1 LRSSGLFIHSLQA
14 LSGIV
19 IFRDPSRSG
28 PPFILLLHVSSQEIM
43 EDTKHA
49 SASSD
54 DDVKSYPIED
64 QAAHI
69 QLRTPEA
76 VAAEYNL
83 SEKKLLRKLD
93 LYLVPGVAT
102 LYLLSFLDRAN
113 VANARLEGL
122 ERDLGLSADG
132 SDYLNGLTLF
142 FVGYISLE
150 VVWNLILKRVGPRVW
165 LPLIGVVWG
174 VVSTL
179 QGCVVN
185 NGQVSGRAGF
195 LAVRFFLGLTEG
207 MSESTSRS

>member
-1 LRSSGLFIHSLQA
+1 MA
-14 LSGIV
+14 
-19 IFRDPSRSG
+19 
-28 PPFILLLHVSSQEIM
+28 
-43 EDTKHA
+43 DTKHA

-54 DDVKSYPIED
+54 DDDKSYPAAD
-64 QAAHI
+64 HSSLAAHS
-69 QLRTPEA
+69 QHRTPEA
-76 VAAEYNL
+76 VATEYNL

-93 LYLVPGVAT
+93 LHLVPGVAL

-113 VANARLEGL
+113 VANGRLEGL

-150 VVWNLILKRVGPRVW
+150 VVWNLILKRVGPRIW

-185 NGQVSGRAGF
+185 NGQASGRAGF

-207 MSESTSRS
+207 EYDGTCCCNIKAKANEIISRRAVPWCRFLSVYGQRLIFRCWRA

>member
-1 LRSSGLFIHSLQA
+1 MA
-14 LSGIV
+14 
-19 IFRDPSRSG
+19 
-28 PPFILLLHVSSQEIM
+28 
-43 EDTKHA
+43 DTKHA
-49 SASSD
+49 AASSD

-93 LYLVPGVAT
+93 LYLVPGVAL

-185 NGQVSGRAGF
+185 NGHASGRAGF
-195 LAVRFFLGLTEG
+195 LAIRFFLGLTEG

>member
-1 LRSSGLFIHSLQA
+1 
-14 LSGIV
+14 
-19 IFRDPSRSG
+19 
-28 PPFILLLHVSSQEIM
+28 M
-43 EDTKHA
+43 
-49 SASSD
+49 
-54 DDVKSYPIED
+54 
-64 QAAHI
+64 
-69 QLRTPEA
+69 
-76 VAAEYNL
+76 
-83 SEKKLLRKLD
+83 
-93 LYLVPGVAT
+93 
-102 LYLLSFLDRAN
+102 SFLDRAN

-185 NGQVSGRAGF
+185 NGQASGRAGF

-207 MSESTSRS
+207 ECESRTHWGIRTKADGFVLQAGCSRESLSICQW

>member
-1 LRSSGLFIHSLQA
+1 MINVH
-14 LSGIV
+14 
-19 IFRDPSRSG
+19 
-28 PPFILLLHVSSQEIM
+28 
-43 EDTKHA
+43 
-49 SASSD
+49 
-54 DDVKSYPIED
+54 
-64 QAAHI
+64 
-69 QLRTPEA
+69 QL
-76 VAAEYNL
+76 
-83 SEKKLLRKLD
+83 
-93 LYLVPGVAT
+93 

-122 ERDLGLSADG
+122 EKDLGLSADG

-150 VVWNLILKRVGPRVW
+150 VAWNLILKKLGPRIW

-185 NGQVSGRAGF
+185 NAHASGRSGF

-207 MSESTSRS
+207 EFRAAILLCADLLLMGSRYKVVCSRVLCSICRW

>member
-1 LRSSGLFIHSLQA
+1 
-14 LSGIV
+14 
-19 IFRDPSRSG
+19 
-28 PPFILLLHVSSQEIM
+28 M
-43 EDTKHA
+43 EDKKHA

-64 QAAHI
+64 QAAHN

-93 LYLVPGVAT
+93 LYLLPSIIT

-150 VVWNLILKRVGPRVW
+150 IVWNLILKRVGPRVW

-195 LAVRFFLGLTEG
+195 LAIRFFLGLTEG
-207 MSESTSRS
+207 ESEVASGHCIKARTNSFSRRAVPWCRVLSVYGKSRAFHGHKEFS

>member
-1 LRSSGLFIHSLQA
+1 MA
-14 LSGIV
+14 
-19 IFRDPSRSG
+19 
-28 PPFILLLHVSSQEIM
+28 
-43 EDTKHA
+43 DTKHA

-54 DDVKSYPIED
+54 DDDKSYPVDGYISP
-64 QAAHI
+64 AAHNR
-69 QLRTPEA
+69 LRTPEA

-93 LYLVPGVAT
+93 LYLVPGVAL

-122 ERDLGLSADG
+122 EKDLGLSADG

-185 NGQVSGRAGF
+185 NGQASGRAGF
-195 LAVRFFLGLTEG
+195 LAIRFFLGLTEG
-207 MSESTSRS
+207 EFEGTMCWSVRTKTDGFILQAGCFPESCCIF

>member
-1 LRSSGLFIHSLQA
+1 
-14 LSGIV
+14 
-19 IFRDPSRSG
+19 
-28 PPFILLLHVSSQEIM
+28 M
-43 EDTKHA
+43 
-49 SASSD
+49 
-54 DDVKSYPIED
+54 
-64 QAAHI
+64 
-69 QLRTPEA
+69 
-76 VAAEYNL
+76 
-83 SEKKLLRKLD
+83 
-93 LYLVPGVAT
+93 
-102 LYLLSFLDRAN
+102 SFLDRAN

-185 NGQVSGRAGF
+185 NGQASGRAGF

-207 MSESTSRS
+207 ECESTTHRGIRTKTDGFLLQAGCSPESFSICQW